1 MRSSPRTHFGDLLGR
16 GTTGERIDGEG
27 RSYHP
32 WRLGASI
39 LADPAEERLGWRLG
53 KAEEVVGNF
62 YAQGIEARRPEG
74 GDRREEGGRVR
85 AQLGSVRRKKKERTE

>member
-1 MRSSPRTHFGDLLGR
+1 MGGGR
-16 GTTGERIDGEG
+16 PERRINGEG

-53 KAEEVVGNF
+53 KTEEVVGNF
-62 YAQGIEARRPEG
+62 YAQGIEARRPE
-74 GDRREEGGRVR
+74 EEIEGRGGRER
-85 AQLGSVRRKKKERTE
+85 AQLGFVRRKKKERAE

>member
-1 MRSSPRTHFGDLLGR
+1 MGGGR
-16 GTTGERIDGEG
+16 PKRRIDGEG

-32 WRLGASI
+32 WRLESSI

-62 YAQGIEARRPEG
+62 YAQGIEARRPEE
-74 GDRREEGGRVR
+74 GDRREGRWR
-85 AQLGSVRRKKKERTE
+85 PALLELWLNGEEES

>member
-1 MRSSPRTHFGDLLGR
+1 LGGGR
-16 GTTGERIDGEG
+16 PERRIDGEG

-32 WRLGASI
+32 WRLEASI

-62 YAQGIEARRPEG
+62 YSQGIEARRPEE
-74 GDRREEGGRVR
+74 GDRREGAAAACSARALAQRGRR
-85 AQLGSVRRKKKERTE
+85 ELSGNKINIRGR